1 MRWGVLSLR
10 MAGLACRW
18 GAPTSPSGASGGFSV
33 PALLFAWGTCRLICS
48 CRSPAWLTG
57 LIVAAN
63 ALPGLLFGWLFWR
76 RGLEAAMGA
85 HALAHL
91 FAWAALAIV

>member
-1 MRWGVLSLR
+1 
-10 MAGLACRW
+10 
-18 GAPTSPSGASGGFSV
+18 
-33 PALLFAWGTCRLICS
+33 
-48 CRSPAWLTG
+48 